1 MADPVTESAIRACLH
16 TAAVG
21 RRLEVTPRLDSTNA
35 RCRELAKAGAPEGT
49 VVVAQRQSAGRGT
62 RGRHF
67 FSPPGGVYL
76 SILLR
81 PGETVNP
88 GHITC
93 RAAVAT
99 ARAIRRT
106 CGAPVGIK
114 WVNDLLLYGRKVCG
128 ILAEGEPDG
137 RGGLRFCVLGIGV
150 NVAATAFPPELAERA
165 TSLGNEGFAVE
176 RPVLIA
182 AILEEW
188 ERATAAPLTDVMA
201 AYRRLSLVPGR
212 AVTVRRGDETFAAVA
227 QEITDDGHLLVR
239 TPAGERM
246 ELHSGEVQIRWE
258 TCDG

>member
-1 MADPVTESAIRACLH
+1 MAVTESAIRAQLH
-16 TAAVG
+16 TVAVG
-21 RRLEVTPRLDSTNA
+21 HWLEVAPRLDSTNA
-35 RCRELAKAGAPEGT
+35 RCRELAHAGAPEGA
-49 VVVAQRQSAGRGT
+49 VVVAEQQSAGRGT
-62 RGRHF
+62 RGRGF

-81 PGETVNP
+81 PGQAVDP

-93 RAAVAT
+93 RAAVTT
-99 ARAIRRT
+99 ARAIRRV

-114 WVNDLLLYGRKVCG
+114 WVNDLLLRGRKVCG

-150 NVAATAFPPELAERA
+150 NVAATAFPPELAELA
-165 TSLGNEGFAVE
+165 TSLGNEGFAAE
-176 RPVLIA
+176 RPALIA

-201 AYRRLSLVPGR
+201 EYRRLSLVPGR
-212 AVTVRRGDETFAAVA
+212 AVTVSRGEESFTAVA
-227 QEITDDGHLLVR
+227 EEITDDGHLLVR
-239 TPAGERM
+239 TPTGERR

-258 TCDG
+258 TFDE